1 MDDLS
6 YLTSINLKK
15 ELIGNPD
22 MNPVRP
28 VTYHN
33 RTGQILPT
41 EVNVLQDQMNK
52 LNIFTEENE
61 MQINVKK
68 TKVMLFNTSKKNDFQ
83 PEIVGENGEI
93 LDIEDEFKLLG
104 VKITSNLRWDANTQY
119 ICAKAYSRLWMLRN
133 LKKYGASIEDLL
145 DVYEKQC
152 RSVLE
157 MAVPAWSPGL
167 TKSNGYQ
174 IERVQKTAFAI
185 ILGDAYTSYSRALSR
200 LNMETLTD
208 RRTALCLGF
217 AKKAFKSDKFNHWFC
232 DSESSG
238 LDIQL
243 DDVKTKTK
251 RYRRLPLPY
260 LTALL
265 NDEFSR

>member
-1 MDDLS
+1 VDYLS

-15 ELIGNPD
+15 ELIRNPE

-41 EVNVLQDQMNK
+41 EGNVLQDRINK

-68 TKVMLFNTSKKNDFQ
+68 TKVMLFNTSKKNKFQ

-119 ICAKAYSRLWMLRN
+119 ICARAYSRLWMLRN
-133 LKKYGASIEDLL
+133 LQMSNISLK
-145 DVYEKQC
+145 V
-152 RSVLE
+152 
-157 MAVPAWSPGL
+157 WSFL
-167 TKSNGYQ
+167 CS
-174 IERVQKTAFAI
+174 
-185 ILGDAYTSYSRALSR
+185 LS
-200 LNMETLTD
+200 
-208 RRTALCLGF
+208 F
-217 AKKAFKSDKFNHWFC
+217 
-232 DSESSG
+232 
-238 LDIQL
+238 
-243 DDVKTKTK
+243 
-251 RYRRLPLPY
+251 
-260 LTALL
+260 
-265 NDEFSR
+265 